1 MSSHDHFERP
11 PRRPVGHHR
20 WWTWSRQDAAAVMWP
35 SFLSAGALTTLF
47 FAVFDPLLLG
57 DISTPPID
65 LTRMA
70 GYAWGFFMFWGFTFT
85 SSLVTLFMLR
95 TVTRTPDNDNG
106 RDE

>member
-1 MSSHDHFERP
+1 MSNKDQIDQPPVRP
-11 PRRPVGHHR
+11 AGQHR
-20 WWTWSRQDAAAVMWP
+20 WWTRRRQEAAAIMWP

-47 FAVFDPLLLG
+47 FAFVDPLLLG

-70 GYAWGFFMFWGFTFT
+70 GYAWGFFMFWGFTSI

-95 TVTRTPDNDNG
+95 TAPKKSRKGAD
-106 RDE
+106 RKK